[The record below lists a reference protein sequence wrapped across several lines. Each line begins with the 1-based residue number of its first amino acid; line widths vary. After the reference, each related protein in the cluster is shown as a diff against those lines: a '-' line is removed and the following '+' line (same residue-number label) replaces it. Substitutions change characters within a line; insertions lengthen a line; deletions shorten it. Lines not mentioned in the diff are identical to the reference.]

1 MDKIEANDF
10 KRKRAMFLMMNEER
24 TIKEK
29 KKKRIKRKRLLR
41 TIMDAKCLMYYQI
54 EI

>member
-29 KKKRIKRKRLLR
+29 KKRIKRKRLLR

>member
-29 KKKRIKRKRLLR
+29 KKK
-41 TIMDAKCLMYYQI
+41 
-54 EI
+54 E